1 MILFAG
7 KNVDLWNTEEVGE
20 WLEAIGLG
28 EYKVV
33 FAENCIEGELLA
45 SMSKTDIKELGVEKV
60 GHRVKLDKEIK
71 KLISE
76 SAA

>member
-1 MILFAG
+1 M
-7 KNVDLWNTEEVGE
+7 DEVGE

-28 EYKVV
+28 EYKSV
-33 FAENCIEGELLA
+33 FADNCIEGETLV
-45 SMSKTDIKELGVEKV
+45 SMTKSDVKELGVEKV

-76 SAA
+76 SSA